1 MKKSTLSVLTFVL
14 LTVLASGCAPASTT
28 VPSTATPI
36 PPTAIPIPSTS
47 TPTPAIPIPSTS
59 TPTSAVLDSGMGRI
73 EGKVY
78 QSNTNK
84 PITNATVV
92 LIDATEDPA
101 PPFGLLFGPQIAE
114 TKVDAQGY
122 FLFAVVKPSKYIL
135 ALKGTSSSNQAFPFC
150 DSGSTPNG
158 WEALRL
164 GSQTSPIAIT
174 ATNMGVEQRFSV
186 AAGKIVQNDIIV
198 GCK

>member
-1 MKKSTLSVLTFVL
+1 
-14 LTVLASGCAPASTT
+14 
-28 VPSTATPI
+28 
-36 PPTAIPIPSTS
+36 
-47 TPTPAIPIPSTS
+47 
-59 TPTSAVLDSGMGRI
+59 MGRI